1 MNIKLTK
8 TCSAS
13 LLVLLASSCAQ
24 DGFDDNERFVAGVS
38 NAQLQSPEISADCF
52 STLTNPDGTESVKFT
67 WPLVMGAGGYQCS
80 VSVVDDPSNP
90 EALVTDSIVDGTT
103 LTFER
108 REDTKYEISIKTL
121 GNPKYNNTEAPE
133 ATVYAYSTLVPALT
147 IPTGVE
153 ISQWIAE
160 NLVGGEGELGFEL
173 QGGATYTLNG
183 KVDFDMAT
191 VTFRGDKTNRPTVV
205 LGENGKL
212 MTQGG
217 LKIKFVNFDCTA
229 SKSTGLLELSDN
241 PNDAISTEALGYK
254 AVGANQNGFVI
265 NDPIIFQE
273 CNVKNLA
280 NSLLFGSKKNWSLRD
295 FRIVDCIVQLNNTG
309 SNPVIHLQGASNGL
323 IKNLTIKNST
333 FYNLVKNNNA
343 YFIRYS
349 NSSNAQ
355 PKKIF
360 GDNDNSSTHSI
371 SYCTFS
377 KTFSNKDF
385 ANNMPNTNT
394 IKTNI
399 DHCIFYDVFR
409 LYQYIQSQ
417 SYMTTPYNTIF
428 GVDGGT
434 PNGNDTGGR
443 KDKLGNP
450 YATLDDPAFKGPFLQ
465 EFDLTKAK
473 GGVDFRPTS
482 SYTVQHQIGDPRWFE

>member
-67 WPLVMGAGGYQCS
+67 LPLVMGAGGYQCS

-173 QGGATYTLNG
+173 QGGATYKLDGTL
-183 KVDFDMAT
+183 DFGLNT
-191 VTFRGDKTNRPTVV
+191 VTFRGDKNNRPIIE

-217 LKIKFVNFDCTA
+217 LKVKFINFDCTN
-229 SKSTGLLELSDN
+229 SKQTGVLELSNN
-241 PNDAISTEALGYK
+241 PSETLSTEALGYK
-254 AVGANQNGFVI
+254 ADGANQNGYVI
-265 NDPIIFQE
+265 NDPIIIQE
-273 CNVKNLA
+273 CNFKNLKNA
-280 NSLLFGSKKNWSLRD
+280 LLYGNKKNWSLRD
-295 FRIVDCIVQLNNTG
+295 FRIIDCIAQLNNTG
-309 SNPVIHLQGASNGL
+309 STPVIHMQGASNGL
-323 IKNLTIKNST
+323 IKDMRIENST
-333 FYNLVKNNNA
+333 FYNLVKNNSA

-360 GDNDNSSTHSI
+360 GNGDNSSTHVI
-371 SYCTFS
+371 SHCTFA
-377 KTFSNKDF
+377 KVFTNKDF

-394 IKTNI
+394 LKHTVEYT
-399 DHCIFYDVFR
+399 IFYDVFR
-409 LYQYIQSQ
+409 LYQYLQIQS
-417 SYMTTPYNTIF
+417 YILTPYNTMW
-428 GVDGGT
+428 GVDSGT
-434 PNGNDTGGR
+434 PQGNDIGGR
-443 KDKLGNP
+443 KDKQGRPYCTEDNP
-450 YATLDDPAFKGPFLQ
+450 GFTEPFK
-465 EFDLTKAK
+465 EFDLSQPK
-473 GGVDFRPTS
+473 GGVDFRPS
-482 SYTVQHQIGDPRWFE
+482 SNYTTTNRIGDPRWFE